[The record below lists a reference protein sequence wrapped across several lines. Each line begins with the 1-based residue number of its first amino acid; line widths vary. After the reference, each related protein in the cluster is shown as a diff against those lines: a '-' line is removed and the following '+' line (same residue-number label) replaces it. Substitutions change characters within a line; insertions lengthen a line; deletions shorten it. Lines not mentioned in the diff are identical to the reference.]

1 MILTKNH
8 YSITLLDSNASH
20 YTRFFRWLFQ
30 QLSFWKIFLIQIS
43 HIHSLLT
50 SLTIFIGVAHIEL
63 PTYYKKMTKQTNKK
77 TCTTDQSFKIPSIDF
92 QLQTSLTTEESV
104 RLKDSSASAPRVKSL
119 ITPIP
124 SIHPIYRI
132 ATHLLNTFWPCLDFP
147 SPLISPDSFPLSPHF
162 LLLFLFSFFFLY
174 FSFH

>member
-1 MILTKNH
+1 MTVSTIIILKNFSH
-8 YSITLLDSNASH
+8 TNLSYSFTVDQSNHFYRSGSH
-20 YTRFFRWLFQ
+20 RIAYILQ
-30 QLSFWKIFLIQIS
+30 KND
-43 HIHSLLT
+43 
-50 SLTIFIGVAHIEL
+50 
-63 PTYYKKMTKQTNKK
+63 KTNKK
-77 TCTTDQSFKIPSIDF
+77 TVAQQIKVLRYLPLT

-104 RLKDSSASAPRVKSL
+104 RLKDTSASAPRVKSL

-124 SIHPIYRI
+124 SIHPVYRI

>member
-1 MILTKNH
+1 MTVSTIIILKKFSHTNLSYSFTVDQSNNFHRSGSHKIAYILHKN
-8 YSITLLDSNASH
+8 D
-20 YTRFFRWLFQ
+20 
-30 QLSFWKIFLIQIS
+30 K
-43 HIHSLLT
+43 
-50 SLTIFIGVAHIEL
+50 
-63 PTYYKKMTKQTNKK
+63 TNKPKKKK
-77 TCTTDQSFKIPSIDF
+77 TCCTTDQSFKIPSTDF

-162 LLLFLFSFFFLY
+162 LRLFLFSFFFLY

>member
-1 MILTKNH
+1 MTVSTVIILKNFSH
-8 YSITLLDSNASH
+8 TNLSYSFTVDQSNH
-20 YTRFFRWLFQ
+20 
-30 QLSFWKIFLIQIS
+30 
-43 HIHSLLT
+43 
-50 SLTIFIGVAHIEL
+50 FIGVAHIEL

-77 TCTTDQSFKIPSIDF
+77 TVAQQIKVLRYLPLT